1 MPVLVSSKGGKGTF
15 SFSFF
20 TWCLLVGSDTRE
32 RHGKRVRKDD
42 ASTGPPSCRKG
53 LPVYLIINDFFFLS
67 NFVGDLMAAATQH
80 FFFPRLSSPFINEW
94 RIWADRE
101 TKRLSWSLQGRRNAV
116 NQPTS
121 HFKKQK
127 KNGGWT
133 SGEGES
139 WGSNWFTSKK
149 CSNEDDANALVV

>member
-80 FFFPRLSSPFINEW
+80 FFFPRLSSPFLMSDVSGPTVRQKGFLEVFK
-94 RIWADRE
+94 E
-101 TKRLSWSLQGRRNAV
+101 GEMLSTNPQVISKN
-116 NQPTS
+116 
-121 HFKKQK
+121 K